1 MSKLFLLCLY
11 FTSFTPLWLAILYID
26 IKSILKNISNCEIE
40 KISIVF
46 IIVLFV
52 IALIVLNIELR
63 MTNNE
68 SMKYKLISAKEN
80 KTMISDYLLSY
91 VLPLFA
97 FDFTEFDSIVIF
109 LIFYFTLGFLCIR
122 HNYFGANII
131 LEIMGY
137 RFYDCK
143 IESVDK
149 KKYFQTIISNQQL
162 TGCLGEMI
170 SLKSLN
176 NECKLNCG
184 KKK

>member
-40 KISIVF
+40 KISIVS
-46 IIVLFV
+46 IIVLFA
-52 IALIVLNIELR
+52 IALVVLNIELR
-63 MTNNE
+63 MTNND
-68 SMKYKLISAKEN
+68 SMKNKLISAKEE

-97 FDFTEFDSIVIF
+97 FDFTEFDGIVIF

-137 RFYDCK
+137 RFYKCK

-149 KKYFQTIISNQQL
+149 VEYSKTIISNQQL